1 MHAPSRPKSSAT
13 LLGAHRTRRLP
24 HMATRNIPVADAG
37 PRAADVMLREPR
49 AVPPGTT
56 VEEARETFANPRV
69 RLLLVAEG
77 DRFLGA
83 VTREH
88 VEGVDGGT
96 TLGQL
101 AADAALVRPDD
112 PVDRVVALLEADEEA
127 DRLPVVAGDGT
138 LVGLVCFNRKHGH
151 FCVDG

>member
-1 MHAPSRPKSSAT
+1 
-13 LLGAHRTRRLP
+13 
-24 HMATRNIPVADAG
+24 MATRNIPVADAG

-56 VEEARETFANPRV
+56 VQEARETFENPRV
-69 RLLLVAEG
+69 RLLLVADG
-77 DRFLGA
+77 DHFLGA
-83 VTREH
+83 VTRAH
-88 VEGVDGGT
+88 VGDGVDGAT
-96 TLGQL
+96 PLGQL
-101 AADAALVRPDD
+101 AAAAVLVRPDD
-112 PVDRVVALLEADEEA
+112 SVDHVVELLEADEEA